1 MGSRENLTTLLKQRS
16 NRMTYFFKKGTTFIR
31 FPNVTVNPGRRMVS
45 AVRKKKKKRYKSG
58 VRPLKVIY
66 NNGRGKKEQQ
76 EVVSHYRPP
85 SCLKPNTC

>member
-66 NNGRGKKEQQ
+66 NNGRGKKKDNKKLF
-76 EVVSHYRPP
+76 HITDLPP
-85 SCLKPNTC
+85 S